1 MGGGI
6 LWETFPTYKL
16 NNLGWE
22 DITSYYDIQDGIAK
36 CKCDLSKI
44 SNYNNQITK
53 YSVLFKE
60 DFVKDFKLE
69 LRSITKWNDDPYSNP
84 MIFKHKYEDYYEKR
98 NVIKEEDKITVEYF
112 HGNYIIS
119 LDKLVVRASNIS
131 GTNLKQICENC
142 DFKFMVLEVVK

>member
-1 MGGGI
+1 MGGGS

-60 DFVKDFKLE
+60 DFVGDFKLE

-84 MIFKHKYEDYYEKR
+84 MIFKHKYEDYYEER
-98 NVIKEEDKITVEYF
+98 LVIKEENKVTVEYAR
-112 HGNYIIS
+112 GNYITS